1 MLDCWSVI
9 AWSNTW
15 ATNHPWLSIES
26 SWLFKVP
33 GSLTVMENTVIS
45 SPASRGISSPKNTLN
60 LSFFFPF
67 LSWWWISGRFQQ
79 IFTKAFFFFCH
90 SATTCSFPC
99 IFPPTQLRKKE
110 KNKTGAVFSPWT
122 NHGGALENSY
132 TSNHEEFLI
141 GLFFGTWV
149 FDRRETFSWTTWI
162 KTTTSL
168 DETNGCFQK

>member
-33 GSLTVMENTVIS
+33 GSLPSWKTQKIIPHITGHFIPEKY
-45 SPASRGISSPKNTLN
+45 PKPQF
-60 LSFFFPF
+60 FFFPF

-79 IFTKAFFFFCH
+79 IFTKAFFFWPQCNNLQFSMH
-90 SATTCSFPC
+90 
-99 IFPPTQLRKKE
+99 FPPNTVAKKR